1 MDNEGPSFTIYQDP
15 PEDQQHQ
22 QQQQPPADQPLQPS
36 PRPVLAE
43 IRLLSWRSEA
53 HCDSALKHEMLIPQ
67 PEPSSSSSSLDTP
80 PSSKSDEFKEN
91 VDSRPFDA
99 QSFRTPPRKVNFTRP
114 FPNLINRPLSEDLLT
129 IHPGLS
135 SNPTQLL
142 MPAPNRT
149 TPSSTT
155 TSPATPSLLPL
166 RI

>member
-80 PSSKSDEFKEN
+80 PSSKSDEFKEK
-91 VDSRPFDA
+91 SPDA
-99 QSFRTPPRKVNFTRP
+99 CSEPYNTILHHDFSSDTITPAASD
-114 FPNLINRPLSEDLLT
+114 IN
-129 IHPGLS
+129 
-135 SNPTQLL
+135 Q
-142 MPAPNRT
+142 RT
-149 TPSSTT
+149 TTN
-155 TSPATPSLLPL
+155 
-166 RI
+166 